1 MRLLQAEQSS
11 RVSNQM
17 DQQSNYHME
26 LLEEKRE
33 EIQNIIRK
41 RQRKAALA
49 SLVKENVA
57 AGKATMAGLI
67 TRGSKV
73 DSMLPDIT
81 VKNPYVNV
89 DTLSKSGADDET
101 QTENLMGEDNY
112 KKLKKYDRGESDS
125 DIDV

>member
-1 MRLLQAEQSS
+1 
-11 RVSNQM
+11 M

-81 VKNPYVNV
+81 VKNPHLTVE
-89 DTLSKSGADDET
+89 TLSKSNEDDT
-101 QTENLMGEDNY
+101 
-112 KKLKKYDRGESDS
+112 
-125 DIDV
+125 